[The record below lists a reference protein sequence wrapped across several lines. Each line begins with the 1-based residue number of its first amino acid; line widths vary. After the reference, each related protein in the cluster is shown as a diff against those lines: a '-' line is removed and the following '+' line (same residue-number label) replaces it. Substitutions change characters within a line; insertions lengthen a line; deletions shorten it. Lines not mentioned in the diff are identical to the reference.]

1 VKSAVPCIF
10 ISCVF
15 VLIRGSELV
24 HKMQL
29 KHYYIMVTCVSLI
42 FLMAGCELPPNGST
56 MQASRAA
63 NQPPM
68 EDPFDPDR
76 PPTAKTLY
84 LMADMQSAQG
94 KDGEAEQLYG
104 RIIAQYPDFL
114 PAYNDLAALQMR
126 QRRVPEAM
134 KTLRAGLE
142 LRPNDPVLLNNMGMC
157 CLIRKDYQRAL
168 SYFTDA
174 AAVKPENTRYRS
186 NMATAL
192 ALLGRRDEAL
202 SLYRQILPEEEA
214 MENLQ
219 VLYRSVQEDKN

>member
-1 VKSAVPCIF
+1 MKHDYLSVACI
-10 ISCVF
+10 S
-15 VLIRGSELV
+15 VLFWI
-24 HKMQL
+24 
-29 KHYYIMVTCVSLI
+29 
-42 FLMAGCELPPNGST
+42 AGCELPAPNDNA

-84 LMADMQSAQG
+84 LMADILSAQG
-94 KDGEAEQLYG
+94 KDGEAEQLYN
-104 RIIAQYPDFL
+104 RIVSQYPDFL

-126 QRRVPEAM
+126 QRRIPEATQ
-134 KTLRAGLE
+134 TLQSGLKNN
-142 LRPNDPVLLNNMGMC
+142 PNDPVLLNNMGMC
-157 CLIRKDYQRAL
+157 CLIRKDYERAL

-174 AAVKPENTRYRS
+174 AAVVPENTRYRS

-214 MENLQ
+214 MENIQ
-219 VLYRSVQEDKN
+219 ILYSNIQKDTN

>member
-1 VKSAVPCIF
+1 
-10 ISCVF
+10 
-15 VLIRGSELV
+15 
-24 HKMQL
+24 
-29 KHYYIMVTCVSLI
+29 
-42 FLMAGCELPPNGST
+42 
-56 MQASRAA
+56 
-63 NQPPM
+63 M

-84 LMADMQSAQG
+84 LMADMMSAQG
-94 KDGEAEQLYG
+94 KDGEAEQLYR
-104 RIIAQYPDFL
+104 RIMTEYPDFL

-126 QRRVPEAM
+126 QRRIPQAM
-134 KTLRAGLE
+134 KTLQAGLE
-142 LRPNDPVLLNNMGMC
+142 LRSNDPVLLNNMGMC

-192 ALLGRRDEAL
+192 ALLDRRDEAL

-214 MENLQ
+214 MENIQ
-219 VLYRSVQEDKN
+219 VLYNNVQEDKN

>member
-1 VKSAVPCIF
+1 MQFKYVSVMVA
-10 ISCVF
+10 CVI
-15 VLIRGSELV
+15 VWV
-24 HKMQL
+24 
-29 KHYYIMVTCVSLI
+29 
-42 FLMAGCELPPNGST
+42 AGCELPPPNGGT
-56 MQASRAA
+56 MQSNRAA

-84 LMADMQSAQG
+84 LMADMLSAQG
-94 KDGEAEQLYG
+94 KDGEAEQLYR
-104 RIIAQYPDFL
+104 RIVDQYPDFL

-126 QRRVPEAM
+126 QRRIPEAM
-134 KTLRAGLE
+134 KTLQAGLQ
-142 LRPNDPVLLNNMGMC
+142 LKPADPVLLNNMGMC
-157 CLIRKDYQRAL
+157 CLIRKEYERAL

-174 AAVKPENTRYRS
+174 AAAVPENTRYRS

-214 MENLQ
+214 MENIRI
-219 VLYRSVQEDKN
+219 VYDRAQESK